1 MSKASMASLQRAL
14 ETKAGMP
21 PKAAPPVSTVP
32 SAPATPVASAGTSY
46 KAPSRAGKTNIT
58 AYLSPDYKASLRLIQ
73 AKTGHSLQDLLAEA
87 LNDLFGKYDVPVIRE
102 D

>member
-14 ETKAGMP
+14 ETEAGTP
-21 PKAAPPVSTVP
+21 PKAVPPMP
-32 SAPATPVASAGTSY
+32 PALPAPATAPATSY
-46 KAPSRAGKTNIT
+46 KAPSREGKTNVT
-58 AYLSPDYKASLRLIQ
+58 AYLPPDYKASLRLIQ

-87 LNDLFGKYDVPVIRE
+87 LNDLFAKHNVPVIRE

>member
-21 PKAAPPVSTVP
+21 PKAVPPDSPVPLPPVSAT
-32 SAPATPVASAGTSY
+32 APATGY
-46 KAPSRAGKTNIT
+46 KAPSREGKTNIT

-87 LNDLFGKYDVPVIRE
+87 LNDLFTKHDVPVIRE